1 MTSLNQASEQR
12 PSGAAVSPIAIEL
25 IGINKHFGPVHA
37 NRDIHLQIKRGTV
50 HGIVGENGAGKS
62 TLMSILYG
70 FYTAD
75 SGEIRVGA
83 YADAVVFDAAAIAD
97 TATFERP
104 KATAVGI
111 DCVVV
116 NGQVAY
122 RRGDDEP
129 RRHGRFLA
137 RQPRAESGSTR

>member
-1 MTSLNQASEQR
+1 VLGHYSRDLGLFSLETAVHKMTGLSARQFRL
-12 PSGAAVSPIAIEL
+12 
-25 IGINKHFGPVHA
+25 
-37 NRDIHLQIKRGTV
+37 
-50 HGIVGENGAGKS
+50 
-62 TLMSILYG
+62 
-70 FYTAD
+70 AD
-75 SGEIRVGA
+75 RGEIRVGA

-104 KATAVGI
+104 KATAAGI